1 MHSLFLKAASLDVET
16 AKHPASCYAESSR
29 QIQNLLPTITNTPA
43 VTSAP
48 AEGAMLQ
55 QCQELPG
62 RLDEVSAMLDERL
75 MKLRRGRELWDSVVE
90 REKVLH
96 SWLGLSK
103 MNLDEISSTMDDSE
117 RDDAKIKLQQYKVK
131 LLLS

>member
-1 MHSLFLKAASLDVET
+1 
-16 AKHPASCYAESSR
+16 
-29 QIQNLLPTITNTPA
+29 
-43 VTSAP
+43 
-48 AEGAMLQ
+48 
-55 QCQELPG
+55 
-62 RLDEVSAMLDERL
+62 MLDERL

-117 RDDAKIKLQQYKVK
+117 RDDVKIKLQQFKVK